1 MYGNNPRGSVMR
13 MIQKEF
19 QDLRSSYSI
28 PNFIEWLDEMKQL
41 LLKAQLNHPERVY
54 KFISVEVSPARYS
67 DDSDEVKFNVT
78 YERPFTPNEVL
89 ANALK
94 TDISRRKKIEE
105 VMEGLTKLGIN
116 YPPELLEM
124 RRNPIAPEN
133 TPQEDLIAYNKA
145 RIAEMD
151 AIIKAETRVE
161 QEEEESE

>member
-1 MYGNNPRGSVMR
+1 MR
-13 MIQKEF
+13 MIKKEF

-28 PNFIEWLDEMKQL
+28 PNFIEWLDEMKQK
-41 LLKAQLNHPERVY
+41 LLKAQLNHPERSY
-54 KFISVEVSPARYS
+54 KFISVEVSPARYH

-89 ANALK
+89 ANELK

-105 VMEGLTKLGIN
+105 VMEGLEKLGLSMHI
-116 YPPELLEM
+116 PPELIAM
-124 RRNPIAPEN
+124 RRNPIASEH

-151 AIIKAETRVE
+151 AIIRAETRVE
-161 QEEEESE
+161 QEEKEESE